1 MQRTFLYISLP
12 LFCTTTT
19 WNFQKL
25 PGYTFYEGNVVHVL
39 VHFFHCRS
47 FSPWCYKISCCSSNK
62 NVSFVFF
69 YLALALFL
77 AEPRWPVA
85 LLPLFLCL
93 SLSLFSKFVDMTINL
108 NLMLSTTRIQKYF
121 PLSVFVFIDS
131 LVVSASQDAGG
142 HTLSRQNNL
151 TFGIGLH
158 ELDVRISLINT
169 HRHTVL
175 KKYRLKYLILP
186 GNSQGQ
192 GKIPGNP
199 KKNIQKCS
207 YTPPPPKWNWDPRPF
222 CYP

>member
-1 MQRTFLYISLP
+1 MLSGEGNENGEKTTIGLISKKQFYCTCSA
-12 LFCTTTT
+12 LFCTFLCRCFARLPRETSR
-19 WNFQKL
+19 NFLVTRFMKEMSYMFL
-25 PGYTFYEGNVVHVL
+25 FTFFIV
-39 VHFFHCRS
+39 
-47 FSPWCYKISCCSSNK
+47 
-62 NVSFVFF
+62 
-69 YLALALFL
+69 ALFL

-93 SLSLFSKFVDMTINL
+93 SLSLFSKFVDMTISL

-207 YTPPPPKWNWDPRPF
+207 YTPPPPK
-222 CYP
+222 